1 MQRSDTLKLGSSIG
15 SSGNLDS
22 PVPPTIR
29 FQGIPM
35 LSSHLETGDTLCM
48 LETHRYSLFQG
59 EQAVTAEGTLRGSF
73 WLKEHLKTK
82 P

>member
-1 MQRSDTLKLGSSIG
+1 
-15 SSGNLDS
+15 
-22 PVPPTIR
+22 
-29 FQGIPM
+29 M